1 MKNKHT
7 QEEIAY
13 NRAFAVCRELID
25 AENGSALRASL
36 QARFDSL
43 MAEWQAIVK
52 KGGALSVQDAI
63 DKDTKAFRALSKAY
77 RYRLRALAFAYLA
90 EHPGCGDHNGF
101 WRGLSARH
109 VTQIGEASR

>member
-1 MKNKHT
+1 MNAGHFGAIGPTDAKPEAPTGAPCLLPYRLQSTHT
-7 QEEIAY
+7 
-13 NRAFAVCRELID
+13 
-25 AENGSALRASL
+25 
-36 QARFDSL
+36 
-43 MAEWQAIVK
+43 MTHTHT
-52 KGGALSVQDAI
+52 VQDTI

>member
-1 MKNKHT
+1 MTHTHT

-13 NRAFAVCRELID
+13 NRAFEVCRKLVD
-25 AENGSALRASL
+25 AEKGSALRASL

-43 MAEWQAIVK
+43 IAEWQAIVR

-63 DKDTKAFRALSKAY
+63 DKDAQAFRALSKAY
-77 RYRLRALAFAYLA
+77 RHSLRKLAFAYLA

-109 VTQIGEASR
+109 VTQIGEVSR

>member
-1 MKNKHT
+1 MKNTHT

-13 NRAFAVCRELID
+13 NRAFEVCRKLVD

-43 MAEWQAIVK
+43 LAEWQAIVK

-63 DKDTKAFRALSKAY
+63 DKDAQAFRALSKAY
-77 RYRLRALAFAYLA
+77 RHNLRKLAFAYLA

-109 VTQIGEASR
+109 VTQIWEVAR